1 MFCKLVGG
9 IFVVVKVGNS
19 CGRGEICK
27 FIKGIGSC
35 WRKGNFFNFN
45 LCGEI
50 FFLGINESVYFVLVV
65 CVCCVFGDLYYK
77 MYDGL
82 KIYFMGVCKY
92 MLIKMIEKILCVFN
106 IMVLNER

>member
-50 FFLGINESVYFVLVV
+50 FFWDYIFEYYI
-65 CVCCVFGDLYYK
+65 LYN
-77 MYDGL
+77 
-82 KIYFMGVCKY
+82 
-92 MLIKMIEKILCVFN
+92 FN
-106 IMVLNER
+106 F